1 MRNRR
6 WAWALAAVVVLG
18 SGAVAC
24 SHGGGSKFNTVG
36 SRIDGGSSVGASA
49 ESGAAASALPGGA
62 RPAGRDVGVQ
72 AQANRDVVYTG
83 SVTVRV
89 PDAPKAAV
97 RARGFADAAGGYL
110 AKQDADLEGA
120 KEISS
125 TLRVPSD
132 RFDAVVDQLAKL
144 GTVQA
149 RRVDSD
155 DVTDKVVDLRSRLK
169 NAQISAD
176 RLRELLAKAEVVQN
190 VITIEDRLTQRET
203 QIEQLEGELQVVED
217 QVDLA
222 TIRVTFTESDKATVS
237 KDLPGFVEALRS
249 GAVTLGNIVLVL
261 VAAAAFALP
270 FLPLV
275 VLGWW
280 LRRQWRHRHPKAA
293 GPDLGGPGP
302 QAPWKR
308 DPPPA
313 PATETAADVDA
324 GAAGSTTAG
333 DPAPAT

>member
-1 MRNRR
+1 M
-6 WAWALAAVVVLG
+6 AAVVVLG

-36 SRIDGGSSVGASA
+36 SRVDGGSGGGASA
-49 ESGAAASALPGGA
+49 ESSVQSGAAASALPGGA
-62 RPAGRDVGVQ
+62 RSTGRDVGVQ

-83 SVTVRV
+83 SLTVRV

-280 LRRQWRHRHPKAA
+280 LRRQWRRRHAHPKAA
-293 GPDLGGPGP
+293 GPDPGWPGP
-302 QAPWKR
+302 QAPGNR
-308 DPPPA
+308 NPPA
-313 PATETAADVDA
+313 APASETAADVDA
-324 GAAGSTTAG
+324 GTSGSTTAG